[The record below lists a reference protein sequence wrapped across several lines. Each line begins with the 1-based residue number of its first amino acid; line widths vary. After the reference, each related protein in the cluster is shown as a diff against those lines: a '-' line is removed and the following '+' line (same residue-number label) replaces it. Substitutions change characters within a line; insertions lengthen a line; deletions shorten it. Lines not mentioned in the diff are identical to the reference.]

1 MSWVWDKATG
11 ALDDVW
17 DFIDDEILDPILD
30 VGSWVNDKIFK
41 PVIKSVEAQ
50 IQAIIDDPVKAALK
64 AIAIAT
70 GNPQLI
76 PYIDGA
82 SALAD
87 GEGIDGALKAY
98 AISYASGEVAEGV
111 SDYAGTYAW

>member
-70 GNPQLI
+70 GNPQLGLLQLPLYMVKI
-76 PYIDGA
+76 
-82 SALAD
+82 L
-87 GEGIDGALKAY
+87 
-98 AISYASGEVAEGV
+98 
-111 SDYAGTYAW
+111 